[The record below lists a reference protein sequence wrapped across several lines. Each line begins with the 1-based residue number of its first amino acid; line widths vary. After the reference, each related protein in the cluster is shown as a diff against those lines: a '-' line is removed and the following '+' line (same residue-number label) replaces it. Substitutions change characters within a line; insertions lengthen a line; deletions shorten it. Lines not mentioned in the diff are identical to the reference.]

1 MGAIVGVVVG
11 YMLGS
16 RSTAS
21 GRSELRESWQAIKT
35 SEEVRGLLAT
45 GITIAGGLVNRGGQL
60 LADRLQRVGDGATLR
75 RVA

>member
-11 YMLGS
+11 YVLGS
-16 RSTAS
+16 RTSAS

-35 SEEVRGLLAT
+35 SEEVRGMLAT
-45 GITIAGGLVNRGGQL
+45 GVTLAGGLANRGSQL
-60 LADRLQRVGDGATLR
+60 LAERLQRVGDSGALR